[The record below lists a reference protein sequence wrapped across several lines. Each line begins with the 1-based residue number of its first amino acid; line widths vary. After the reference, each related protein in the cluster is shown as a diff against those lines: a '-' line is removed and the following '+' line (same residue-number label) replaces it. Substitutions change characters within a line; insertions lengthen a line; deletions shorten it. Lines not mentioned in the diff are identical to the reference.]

1 VQQISAALS
10 EQSTATEQ
18 ILSNSNHCVE
28 LCRQMSAATEG
39 QRTSSRY
46 ITDNIAKITDL
57 IASIQSKTASHEQAS
72 NGVAESV
79 VSMLGT
85 ARKSSERIPE
95 VARGVIA
102 MRDRAAELR
111 VQAGSSKSRS
121 AAPDTDA
128 PPSKA

>member
-1 VQQISAALS
+1 M
-10 EQSTATEQ
+10 ATEQ
-18 ILSNSNHCVE
+18 ILNNSNQCVE
-28 LCRQMSAATEG
+28 MCRQMSAATEG

-46 ITDNIAKITDL
+46 ITDNIAKITEL

-79 VSMLGT
+79 VSMLET

-111 VQAGSSKSRS
+111 VHAGSPKTRG
-121 AAPDTDA
+121 DA
-128 PPSKA
+128 PKDDTAASETSLKG